1 MVAFLATPPPPPI
14 SKYKKIVVPGVRG
27 PGSVVRGRGPG
38 VGPGGLE
45 VGAQRTPR
53 LLILSY
59 IMYHYH
65 RGSDHGSSTSGSTWR
80 THTFLPLGLV
90 LVLIYVNRNEI
101 S

>member
-1 MVAFLATPPPPPI
+1 MT
-14 SKYKKIVVPGVRG
+14 
-27 PGSVVRGRGPG
+27 
-38 VGPGGLE
+38 LE
-45 VGAQRTPR
+45 VVTGAR
-53 LLILSY
+53 LRLAPVTLPASHLKIDIHYILY